1 MFFFHGRCI
10 SIAGNT
16 YSSMQCFLS
25 IDQREAFNLF
35 DKRGDGKVDSN
46 QLGDI
51 LRALGLNPTE
61 ADVAKIRKDLDP
73 TGNKTV
79 HLEIVKSN

>member
-1 MFFFHGRCI
+1 MYFNEVLYFIF
-10 SIAGNT
+10 
-16 YSSMQCFLS
+16 

-35 DKRGDGKVDSN
+35 DRKGDGKVDSN

-61 ADVAKIRKDLDP
+61 ADVAKIRGDIDP
-73 TGNKTV
+73 TGIKNYCV
-79 HLEIVKSN
+79 ISP